1 MQLHSTTL
9 TLGAIAATFGAAS
22 AANNPCLTQEACEG
36 ARQKM
41 GIESFY
47 IDEYPTK
54 GCFAKNGKAFFSVGT
69 DDEMS
74 VDELSG
80 VQKRIWCDGG
90 DSNNLFDVDAADST
104 TNAAAGSNAN
114 AAPSSNTNAAAGS
127 NTKVAAG
134 SNTKAAADSTTKAA
148 AGSSDSGATIGMMS
162 FSLGVTAAAVMAA
175 SHVF

>member
-1 MQLHSTTL
+1 MKFNSMTFTL
-9 TLGAIAATFGAAS
+9 AATIATFGVAS

-104 TNAAAGSNAN
+104 TNAAAGSN
-114 AAPSSNTNAAAGS
+114 
-127 NTKVAAG
+127 TKVAG
-134 SNTKAAADSTTKAA
+134 DSNYLLNIAA
-148 AGSSDSGATIGMMS
+148 AGSSDSGATVGMIS
-162 FSLGVTAAAVMAA
+162 FSLGVTVAAVMAA
-175 SHVF
+175 SRIF